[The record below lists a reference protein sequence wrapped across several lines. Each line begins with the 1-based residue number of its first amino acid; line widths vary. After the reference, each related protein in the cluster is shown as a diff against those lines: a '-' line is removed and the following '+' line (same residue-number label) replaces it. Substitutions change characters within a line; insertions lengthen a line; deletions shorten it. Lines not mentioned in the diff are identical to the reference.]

1 MQPANTHTHT
11 HVYNYINNQEL
22 YYAIKIPIIYP
33 PKIARIVLVY
43 LHAVYLPL
51 SVKKRGSFVL
61 DSLVWRVFNSNDAR
75 KSFFKY
81 TKFHIYVDVVTEN
94 FYFMIVGIK
103 VSIWMRTKN
112 GPMVQF
118 AFKKEFYFQI
128 PLHNYLYF
136 PCTIYTDFC

>member
-1 MQPANTHTHT
+1 MQPANTHTYT
-11 HVYNYINNQEL
+11 CLQLYQSQEL

-61 DSLVWRVFNSNDAR
+61 DSLVYEESLIQTMRGSLSSN
-75 KSFFKY
+75 
-81 TKFHIYVDVVTEN
+81 TKFHIYVDVVTEH

-103 VSIWMRTKN
+103 VSI
-112 GPMVQF
+112 
-118 AFKKEFYFQI
+118 
-128 PLHNYLYF
+128 
-136 PCTIYTDFC
+136 